1 MSWYKDDQPLE
12 MTPKVKEFYE
22 NDTWTLILLEVE
34 PEDSG
39 CYEAVAENAHGK
51 VFSRGNLTVVV
62 GEKDKDKYQEQPHT
76 EEEKGKPRL
85 FSSQFTQ
92 PFVEQPIVDQTITE
106 GVSVKFSCKIHH
118 SDRKLKL
125 KVFHPLKLFLIF
137 FRSGCSVVQK
147 STTNQTKQIF

>member
-106 GVSVKFSCKIHH
+106 GVSVKFICKIHH

-137 FRSGCSVVQK
+137 FRSGCSVV
-147 STTNQTKQIF
+147 